1 MERYCELANKKRLNN
16 SAKYQL
22 RTTPIVLM
30 DANDGIGLELR
41 AGRYRPVE
49 TQCIAAAGSR
59 REHTAGKRLR
69 EIMEKHTH
77 AGHVSRNGRPDV
89 VWQ

>member
-1 MERYCELANKKRLNN
+1 MEALLEWLDERL
-16 SAKYQL
+16 SEQKH

-41 AGRYRPVE
+41 AGRYRPVV
-49 TQCIAAAGSR
+49 R
-59 REHTAGKRLR
+59 RSALRRRDRVVNTLQGKRLR
-69 EIMEKHTH
+69 EIMEKHH
-77 AGHVSRNGRPDV
+77 MRARSAGTGRPDV